1 MAGRDDKWLGQTALA
16 VLLYLEFA
24 RRGLLDGSAR
34 REVYPR
40 ALRALDW
47 LRRMSDPQRFPPDGY
62 IPVTGRSRPLP
73 GWNTTWQMAHVA
85 EALLAGA
92 ALESLGSS

>member
-1 MAGRDDKWLGQTALA
+1 
-16 VLLYLEFA
+16 
-24 RRGLLDGSAR
+24 
-34 REVYPR
+34 
-40 ALRALDW
+40 
-47 LRRMSDPQRFPPDGY
+47 MSDPQRFPPDGY

-73 GWNTTWQMAHVA
+73 GWNTTWQMAHIA